1 MHKDVTFAAVFDLF
15 LDSLSA
21 SVEKLET
28 ASRCC
33 SKSRGKKKKRFRPG
47 QLPETNCASKP
58 PSASAVKSYITR
70 ENKKM
75 TIKIVR
81 GPRIDFQ

>member
-33 SKSRGKKKKRFRPG
+33 SKSRGKKELVQTG
-47 QLPETNCASKP
+47 TAS
-58 PSASAVKSYITR
+58 
-70 ENKKM
+70 
-75 TIKIVR
+75 
-81 GPRIDFQ
+81 

>member
-1 MHKDVTFAAVFDLF
+1 MYKDVTFAAVFDLF

-33 SKSRGKKKKRFRPG
+33 SKSRGKKRFKPG
-47 QLPETNCASKP
+47 QLPETNCASKS
-58 PSASAVKSYITR
+58 PSTSAVKSYIIH
-70 ENKKM
+70 ENKKNDNNNSQ
-75 TIKIVR
+75 R
-81 GPRIDFQ
+81 A

>member
-1 MHKDVTFAAVFDLF
+1 MPKDVTFAAGFDLF

-33 SKSRGKKKKRFRPG
+33 SESRGKAGSG
-47 QLPETNCASKP
+47 QDRLPETNCASKRP
-58 PSASAVKSYITR
+58 LACAVKVILPVKIKNDN
-70 ENKKM
+70 NKSQKA
-75 TIKIVR
+75 
-81 GPRIDFQ
+81 